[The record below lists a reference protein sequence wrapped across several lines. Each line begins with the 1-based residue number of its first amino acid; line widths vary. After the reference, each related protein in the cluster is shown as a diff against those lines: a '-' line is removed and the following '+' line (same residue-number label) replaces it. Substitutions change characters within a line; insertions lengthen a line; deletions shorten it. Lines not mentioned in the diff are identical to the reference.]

1 MILGITGAP
10 RRGKVGA
17 LGCSGCVPPSV
28 QRRLEP
34 GARCRPAP
42 AKSAGCRSTL
52 ESGIRSAVIIP
63 MRQQPGPML
72 IFRFSKDR
80 RGRLDLRRHASDP
93 HSVSGAPVI
102 PTAPRSS
109 PVWRHH
115 ELKNTGAARGHTLQP
130 RPAPGIKQPPVRW
143 TSFPRFHLSS
153 EGSVWRLWEQVTHP
167 YTPAADSH

>member
-10 RRGKVGA
+10 GAAKWGHSVVLGACRRRFGA
-17 LGCSGCVPPSV
+17 DWSLGPAV
-28 QRRLEP
+28 
-34 GARCRPAP
+34 APAP

-72 IFRFSKDR
+72 IFRFSKYR
-80 RGRLDLRRHASDP
+80 RGRLDLRRHASNP
-93 HSVSGAPVI
+93 HSVPGTPVI

-109 PVWRHH
+109 PLWRHH

-130 RPAPGIKQPPVRW
+130 RPAPGIKQPPARW

-153 EGSVWRLWEQVTHP
+153 EGSRVEALGTSYLPVYPGR
-167 YTPAADSH
+167 